1 MSKSPP
7 SQPAAPDPAAVSAA
21 QTQSNKDTALFNF
34 GLNNPNI
41 KTPLGSSTYNVSQ
54 GSPTY
59 DMNAYNA
66 AMSAYQANTATGNGI
81 KSTAPSNAQGRNSF
95 SGNGSPSGVMPK
107 LSDFQTAG
115 TGNPQATQDITL
127 SPDQQQLYDLSTSQS
142 IDLSKLASALQG
154 RVGDTLSQPTPGSA
168 DFATSSKNARDAY
181 YNNQKEYLDP
191 QWNQAKEQL
200 DSKLAN
206 QGITLGSEAY
216 NNENNNFARQ
226 KQSAYDTAQN
236 NAILQGPQNA
246 QQLFSLNSAARDLP
260 LTEFNALRTGAQPNI
275 PTFQPTTP
283 SMAAPTNTAQ
293 NTWNAYGA
301 QTNAYNQQ
309 VAGQNATTSGLFSL
323 AGSAAGAYGQ
333 YAALS
338 ALAASDIRLKENII
352 RIGMEKGIPVYL
364 FTYKHD
370 KEKIP
375 YRGVMAH
382 EVLNVMPQAVESDG
396 EYFSVNYPML
406 GIEFG
411 RVH

>member
-1 MSKSPP
+1 MGKSAP
-7 SQPAAPDPAAVSAA
+7 SPPAAPDPAAVSAA

-34 GLNNPNI
+34 GLNNPNVN
-41 KTPLGSSTYNVSQ
+41 TPMGSSSYSVSQ
-54 GSPTY
+54 SSPTY

-66 AMSAYQANTATGNGI
+66 AMAAYQAGGN
-81 KSTAPSNAQGRNSF
+81 
-95 SGNGSPSGVMPK
+95 SGVRGTSPGTDRTASAGGPMGAMPK
-107 LSDFQTAG
+107 LSDFQTGDAG
-115 TGNPQATQDITL
+115 TPQATQNITL

-142 IDLSKLASALQG
+142 IDLAKLASALQG
-154 RVGDTLSQPTPGSA
+154 RVGDTLNQPAPGSA
-168 DFATSSKNARDAY
+168 DFATSSKNAQDAY
-181 YNNQKEYLDP
+181 YNNQKQFLDP
-191 QWNQAKEQL
+191 QWKQAQEQL

-206 QGITLGSEAY
+206 QGITVGSEAY

-236 NAILQGPQNA
+236 NAILQGPENA
-246 QQLFSLNSAARDLP
+246 QQLFSLNSAARELP

-301 QTNAYNQQ
+301 QQNAYNQQ
-309 VAGQNATTSGLFSL
+309 VASQSSMTGGLFSL
-323 AGSAAGAYGQ
+323 AGAGASAYGQ
-333 YAALS
+333 YAGLS

-352 RIGMEKGIPVYL
+352 RIGTEKGIPVYL
-364 FTYKHD
+364 FTYKKD
-370 KEKIP
+370 KDKIP
-375 YRGVMAH
+375 HRGVMAH
-382 EVLNVMPQAVESDG
+382 EVLSVMPQAVESDG